1 MNLQMKNEF
10 YWLIK
15 HFDERTLD
23 HIRSRFDKESGRAML
38 ETFNRLQDEALRLQ
52 AAGEPP
58 EGARGAGAGG
68 RILADGD
75 GVHRRGHGNFGK
87 ADGDGKL

>member
-1 MNLQMKNEF
+1 
-10 YWLIK
+10 
-15 HFDERTLD
+15 
-23 HIRSRFDKESGRAML
+23 ML

-58 EGARGAGAGG
+58 EGARGQALAAAF
-68 RILADGD
+68 LADGD